1 MVRKGSILFV
11 TVETPLHAGTG
22 AELGI
27 VDLPIQRERH
37 TGWPKVEASGLKGA
51 LREAIIFDK
60 NDRGKDKELKDAIFG
75 PEEGDL
81 HSGALVLTDLRIFL
95 FPVKSG
101 KGTFAWV
108 TSPEV
113 YARFKRD
120 LEALT
125 RLDTSA
131 AALFNG
137 LPDSL
142 EPNKVHNSTKLTME
156 VEGKETVLLEEY
168 SFEVTKDNAD
178 GPLTKFV
185 NWLQMNVF
193 ESGNPRHD
201 DIPKKICVVENDM
214 FNDFVKMF
222 TEVITR
228 TRISPDTGTVKTGA
242 LWNEEYL
249 PTETVMYSL
258 VMATPVMKKNEKPE
272 ELKDDSNPGNEAQK
286 VLNKVVGSSPKYL
299 FLGGNETIGKGLVSL
314 KFVARQ
320 GGTS

>member
-1 MVRKGSILFV
+1 MVRKGTMLFV

-60 NDRGKDKELKDAIFG
+60 SDQEKDKRLKEAIFG
-75 PEEGDL
+75 PEGGEL
-81 HSGALVLTDLRIFL
+81 HSGALVLTDLRILL

-108 TSPEV
+108 ISPEV

-120 LEALT
+120 VEALKGMN
-125 RLDTSA
+125 DGVSEV
-131 AALFNG
+131 FND
-137 LPDSL
+137 LPETL
-142 EPNKVHNSTKLTME
+142 TAGTVHNNTVLT
-156 VEGKETVLLEEY
+156 VKAGNKETVLLEEY
-168 SFEVTKDNAD
+168 SFEVQKENN

-185 NWLQMNVF
+185 NWLQTNVF
-193 ESGNPRHD
+193 KDGDPRNLD
-201 DIPKKICVVENDM
+201 LPRKICVVENDM
-214 FNDFVKMF
+214 FNDFVRMF

-228 TRISPDTGTVKTGA
+228 TKIEQSTGTVQSGA

-249 PTETVMYSL
+249 PTEAVMYSL
-258 VMATPVMKKNEKPE
+258 VMTTPIMKKNNKPE
-272 ELKDDSNPGNEAQK
+272 ELSDDNPASEAEK
-286 VLNKVVGSSPKYL
+286 VLKKIIGSSPKFL
-299 FLGGNETIGKGLVSL
+299 FLGGNETVGKGLVSL
-314 KFVARQ
+314 RFLTK
-320 GGTS
+320 GGGEA

>member
-1 MVRKGSILFV
+1 MVRKGTMLFI

-60 NDRGKDKELKDAIFG
+60 SDQEKDKRLKEAIFG
-75 PEEGDL
+75 PEGGEL
-81 HSGALVLTDLRIFL
+81 HSGALVLTDLRILL

-108 TSPEV
+108 ISPEV

-120 LEALT
+120 AEALKGMDNT
-125 RLDTSA
+125 LAS
-131 AALFNG
+131 LFNN
-137 LPDSL
+137 LPASI
-142 EPNKVHNSTKLTME
+142 EPNRVHAGSDLTIKVGNDD
-156 VEGKETVLLEEY
+156 TVLLEEY
-168 SFEVTKDNAD
+168 SFVVTSDNAD
-178 GPLTKFV
+178 RPLTKFV
-185 NWLQMNVF
+185 NWLRSNVF
-193 ESGNPRHD
+193 RSGDPRHD
-201 DIPKKICVVENDM
+201 DIPKKICVVENDV
-214 FNDFVKMF
+214 FNDFVRMF

-228 TRISPDTGTVKTGA
+228 TKIEQSTGTVQSGA

-258 VMATPVMKKNEKPE
+258 VMTTPIMKKNDKPK
-272 ELKDDSNPGNEAQK
+272 ELSDDNPASEAEK
-286 VLNKVVGSSPKYL
+286 VLKKIISSSPKFL
-299 FLGGNETIGKGLVSL
+299 FLGGNETVGKGLVSL
-314 KFVARQ
+314 RFLTKGR
-320 GGTS
+320 GGA